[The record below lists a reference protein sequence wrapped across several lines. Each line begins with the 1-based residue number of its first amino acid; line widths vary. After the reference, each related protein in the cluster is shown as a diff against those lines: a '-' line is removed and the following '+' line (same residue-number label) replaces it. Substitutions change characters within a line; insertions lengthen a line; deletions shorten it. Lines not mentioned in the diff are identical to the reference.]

1 MRAEQ
6 NLLCVP
12 PLPTKCFRFKAGKMG
27 LIASVCDMY
36 VGAPALEFAT
46 LLEVTKAVPL
56 YVHASCT

>member
-1 MRAEQ
+1 MRAER

-12 PLPTKCFRFKAGKMG
+12 PLPIKCFRFKAGKMG

-56 YVHASCT
+56 